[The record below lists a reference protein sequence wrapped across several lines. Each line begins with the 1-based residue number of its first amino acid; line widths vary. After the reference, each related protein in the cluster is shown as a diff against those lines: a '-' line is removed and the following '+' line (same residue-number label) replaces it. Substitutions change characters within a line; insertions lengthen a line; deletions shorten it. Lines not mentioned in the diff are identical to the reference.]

1 MNNVE
6 GLKSYFANMNVDV
19 SDHVI
24 NNRLLYLLPHT
35 FHPDLMERE
44 FKRMLDEEEKQD
56 DINPSKFL
64 REEILDQIR
73 SVQVLVVGNSSKE

>member
-6 GLKSYFANMNVDV
+6 ALKTHYCNINCNV

-35 FHPDLMERE
+35 FHPDLMETE
-44 FKRMLDEEEKQD
+44 FKKMLDDEEKQD
-56 DINPSKFL
+56 QIDPSKFL
-64 REEILDQIR
+64 KEDILDNIR
-73 SVQVLVVGNSSKE
+73 SVQVLVVGNSSEK